1 MQRHSCNPLEEPAD
15 GRKFVQGLLIGLA
28 AAIPL
33 WAALGVVGI
42 LYFQEG
48 PIREYQRIALLVA
61 ALVEVFLVGYVWRT
75 LQPGLWL
82 RQVAAGPASR
92 ALALRPPALKRTMF
106 LAGLVGAY
114 LHYYFWDVQLQ
125 VASLRGVVVFVP
137 V

>member
-1 MQRHSCNPLEEPAD
+1 MQRHANPQEEPAD

-42 LYFQEG
+42 LYIQKA

-75 LQPGLWL
+75 LRPGLWL
-82 RQVAAGPASR
+82 RQAAAGFASR
-92 ALALRPPALKRTMF
+92 ALALRRPALKRTTL

-114 LHYYFWDVQLQ
+114 LHYYFWDVHLQ
-125 VASLRGVVVFVP
+125 IASLPGVVVFVP

>member
-1 MQRHSCNPLEEPAD
+1 MQRCSNLQEEPAN

-48 PIREYQRIALLVA
+48 PIRGYQRIALLVA
-61 ALVEVFLVGYVWRT
+61 ALVEVFLLAYV
-75 LQPGLWL
+75 
-82 RQVAAGPASR
+82 
-92 ALALRPPALKRTMF
+92 KRTML

-125 VASLRGVVVFVP
+125 VAFLRRVVVFVP
-137 V
+137 VYATG

>member
-1 MQRHSCNPLEEPAD
+1 MQRHCNPLEEPAD

-42 LYFQEG
+42 LYIQEG

-75 LQPGLWL
+75 LRPGPWL
-82 RQVAAGPASR
+82 RQVAA
-92 ALALRPPALKRTMF
+92 
-106 LAGLVGAY
+106 
-114 LHYYFWDVQLQ
+114 
-125 VASLRGVVVFVP
+125 
-137 V
+137 

>member
-1 MQRHSCNPLEEPAD
+1 MQRHSIPQEEPAD
-15 GRKFVQGLLIGLA
+15 GRKFIQGMLTGLA

-61 ALVEVFLVGYVWRT
+61 AVVEVFLVSYVWRT
-75 LQPGLWL
+75 LRPGLWL
-82 RQVAAGPASR
+82 RQAGAGLASR
-92 ALALRPPALKRTMF
+92 ALALRRPALKRTML